1 MARVVG
7 GFVELVG
14 EERHDGGSELIGKL
28 LSVIRLVGN
37 ELVGKV
43 LSRLVGKLSGK
54 ELVPNNWVG
63 SSVGNSLGCWEGN
76 SAGKSV
82 GNFVD
87 NSVGSWIGNSAGKSS
102 VGNFVGK
109 ERVGKRAPQL
119 QLDLSFRLLQ
129 PAISQYDLMTLL
141 ELQGGKFYKLSN
153 LPGSHL
159 TLPLHHLPG
168 NWNCLFL
175 LSPMSSC
182 F

>member
-43 LSRLVGKLSGK
+43 LGRLVGKLSGK

-63 SSVGNSLGCWEGN
+63 NSLGSSVGNSVGCWEGN
-76 SAGKSV
+76 SAGK
-82 GNFVD
+82 
-87 NSVGSWIGNSAGKSS
+87 S

-119 QLDLSFRLLQ
+119 QLGLSFLLLKS
-129 PAISQYDLMTLL
+129 ANIT
-141 ELQGGKFYKLSN
+141 
-153 LPGSHL
+153 
-159 TLPLHHLPG
+159 
-168 NWNCLFL
+168 
-175 LSPMSSC
+175 
-182 F
+182 

>member
-1 MARVVG
+1 MLSILVG
-7 GFVELVG
+7 KELVG
-14 EERHDGGSELIGKL
+14 ISVGKE
-28 LSVIRLVGN
+28 LVGN
-37 ELVGKV
+37 SVGNWVENSAGNFLGKLVGNSV
-43 LSRLVGKLSGK
+43 GSLVGKL
-54 ELVPNNWVG
+54 VG
-63 SSVGNSLGCWEGN
+63 SL
-76 SAGKSV
+76 
-82 GNFVD
+82 
-87 NSVGSWIGNSAGKSS
+87 
-102 VGNFVGK
+102 VGK

>member
-7 GFVELVG
+7 GLVELVG
-14 EERHDGGSELIGKL
+14 EERHVGGSELIGKL
-28 LSVIRLVGN
+28 LSDILLVGK
-37 ELVGKV
+37 ELAGKV
-43 LSRLVGKLSGK
+43 LSILVGK
-54 ELVPNNWVG
+54 ELVGISVGKELVGNSVGNWVENSAGKLVGNFLGKLVG
-63 SSVGNSLGCWEGN
+63 SSVGSFV
-76 SAGKSV
+76 GKL
-82 GNFVD
+82 
-87 NSVGSWIGNSAGKSS
+87 VGSL
-102 VGNFVGK
+102 VGK

-129 PAISQYDLMTLL
+129 SAISQYDLMHRQMTLL
-141 ELQGGKFYKLSN
+141 ELEGGKFYKLSN

-168 NWNCLFL
+168 NWNYLFL